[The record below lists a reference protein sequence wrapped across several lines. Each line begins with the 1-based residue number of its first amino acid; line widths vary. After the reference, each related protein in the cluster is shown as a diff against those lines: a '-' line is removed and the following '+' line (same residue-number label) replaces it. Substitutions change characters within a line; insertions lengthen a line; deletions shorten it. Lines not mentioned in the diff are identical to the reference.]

1 MKYHI
6 SIHISPYEIDNY
18 QTFIHQ
24 LRRNLNYID
33 DEIIFSPFLNL
44 SEYFYDWRNSKLKS
58 DYFVNRF
65 NELNNIVKDEC
76 KLDSTVNFKDKIL
89 GAFSYKTMFLE
100 QYQDKVDAFIWFDS
114 DMIFPDNAI
123 VSLIGAHKALEDK
136 HCIITPQIHRLWDE
150 TWDVLV
156 NEDYSNTPASHDN
169 YFGFDGYKLFKNK
182 DRDLGVVKNEQNFK
196 FASGWCNLLSSDL
209 FKDYI
214 KFGGSTPYL
223 SDEQLLQRALQSSGL
238 LGTGERVL
246 QAALPLYKSRD
257 ENLVD
262 RLFGETVGGSP
273 MVRNLITGGKSLGAL
288 GEGKT
293 ERALGQATKLIPGVG
308 PITPVRNVIN
318 QFIHGKTIDPY
329 PLVKERIDE

>member
-33 DEIIFSPFLNL
+33 DEIIFSPYLNL
-44 SEYFYDWRNSKLKS
+44 STYFYDWRNSKLKS
-58 DYFVNRF
+58 DFFVNRF
-65 NELNNIVKDEC
+65 NELNNIIKDEC
-76 KLDSTVNFKDKIL
+76 ELDSTVNFKDKIL

-156 NEDYSNTPASHDN
+156 NEDYIIYQHHMIIILGSMVIN
-169 YFGFDGYKLFKNK
+169 YLKIKKEIYQLLKMNK
-182 DRDLGVVKNEQNFK
+182 IL
-196 FASGWCNLLSSDL
+196 NLL
-209 FKDYI
+209 
-214 KFGGSTPYL
+214 
-223 SDEQLLQRALQSSGL
+223 
-238 LGTGERVL
+238 
-246 QAALPLYKSRD
+246 
-257 ENLVD
+257 LV
-262 RLFGETVGGSP
+262 
-273 MVRNLITGGKSLGAL
+273 
-288 GEGKT
+288 
-293 ERALGQATKLIPGVG
+293 GV
-308 PITPVRNVIN
+308 T
-318 QFIHGKTIDPY
+318 Y
-329 PLVKERIDE
+329 

>member
-44 SEYFYDWRNSKLKS
+44 SNYFYNWEESVFNPG
-58 DYFVNRF
+58 YFVDRF
-65 NELNNIVKDEC
+65 NELNNIVKEYCTLDEHI
-76 KLDSTVNFKDKIL
+76 NFEENIL

-100 QYQDKVDAFIWFDS
+100 QYKDKVDAFIWFDS

-123 VSLIGAHKALEDK
+123 ASLIVAHKSVEDK

-156 NEDYSNTPASHDN
+156 NEDYMNIPASHDN
-169 YFGFDGYKLFKNK
+169 YFGFDGYKLFKHNGK
-182 DRDLGVVKNEQNFK
+182 ELSVTKNEQRFK
-196 FASGWCNLLSSDL
+196 FAAGWCNLLTSDL

-214 KFGGSTPYL
+214 EFDYSLGHYGPDDTFIMNLLDYYKFNKGKNVNQYII
-223 SDEQLLQRALQSSGL
+223 
-238 LGTGERVL
+238 
-246 QAALPLYKSRD
+246 K
-257 ENLVD
+257 NLVVTENYKHSLNQYKD
-262 RLFGETVGGSP
+262 YITKNSNVKTKEEFADDVIQAISKRL
-273 MVRNLITGGKSLGAL
+273 NKI
-288 GEGKT
+288 
-293 ERALGQATKLIPGVG
+293 
-308 PITPVRNVIN
+308 IN
-318 QFIHGKTIDPY
+318 
-329 PLVKERIDE
+329 E